1 MIVEQQGIS
10 PFASFDCSDENKI
23 LLDKSFARIAP
34 KFQEIDTNQ
43 ILNEKKI
50 LEVFRETKLNNAH
63 FQWNTGYGY
72 DDLGRDQVETIY
84 ARLFRAEAALVRPM
98 IASGTHAL
106 ALTLRGILLP
116 DEEVVSITGTPY
128 DTLLKVLGVSGD
140 EPGNLKEQRIGFRQL
155 PLSESG
161 KIQVDQL
168 SDFLTDNT
176 KVVMIQ
182 RSTGYAVRPAIR
194 MDEMKSAIESVR
206 SIAPNAIIMVD
217 NCYGEFVE
225 ELEPVEIGADLAVG
239 SLIKNPG
246 GGLALSGGYVV
257 GKEHLVNRIA
267 NFLTAPGVGKE
278 CGLTFGQ
285 SRSILQGLFL
295 APQSVSNAL
304 KSALLFASVFE
315 ELGYETYPKALDPR
329 GDIVQTILLRNPKH
343 VEVFCESIQKS
354 SPVDAYVRPIPWA
367 MPGYSDPV
375 IMAAGTFIQ
384 GASIELS
391 ADAPMREPFAVY
403 VQGGL
408 IFTQALYAV
417 SEMIDYFQQ
426 AQE

>member
-1 MIVEQQGIS
+1 MIVEQQGVS
-10 PFASFDCSDENKI
+10 PFASFDCSDENKV
-23 LLDKSFARIAP
+23 LLDQSFARIAP
-34 KFQEIDTNQ
+34 KFQEIDANQ

-168 SDFLTDNT
+168 SDFLTDES

-194 MDEMKSAIESVR
+194 MDEMKAAIESVR
-206 SIAPNAIIMVD
+206 RIAPKAIIMVD

-225 ELEPVEIGADLAVG
+225 DREPVEIGADLAVG

-426 AQE
+426 VKE

>member
-1 MIVEQQGIS
+1 MIAEQQGIS
-10 PFASFDCSDENKI
+10 PFASFDCSDENKV
-23 LLDKSFARIAP
+23 LLDQSFARIAP
-34 KFQEIDTNQ
+34 KFQEIDANQ

-72 DDLGRDQVETIY
+72 DDLGRDQVEMIY

-168 SDFLTDNT
+168 SDFLTDES

-194 MDEMKSAIESVR
+194 MDEMKAAIESVR
-206 SIAPNAIIMVD
+206 RIAPKAIIMVD

-225 ELEPVEIGADLAVG
+225 DREPVEIGADLAVG

-426 AQE
+426 VKE

>member
-1 MIVEQQGIS
+1 MTDFQQSDS
-10 PFASFDCSDENKI
+10 PFSSFSCSSADKI
-23 LLDKSFARIAP
+23 FLDGAYVRILPQFAELEAI
-34 KFQEIDTNQ
+34 Q
-43 ILNEKKI
+43 IQNEKKI
-50 LEVFRETKLNNAH
+50 LDIFRESRLESAH

-72 DDLGRDQVETIY
+72 DDVGREKVEEIY
-84 ARLFRAEAALVRPM
+84 AKLFRAEAALVRPT

-106 ALTLRGILLP
+106 ALTLRGLLLP
-116 DEEVVSITGTPY
+116 GDEVVSITGTPY
-128 DTLLKVLGVSGD
+128 DTLLKVLGISSD
-140 EPGNLKEQRIGFRQL
+140 EPGNLREFGIGFREL
-155 PLSESG
+155 PLSAQG
-161 KIQVDQL
+161 KIQISELANFL
-168 SDFLTDNT
+168 SNTT

-194 MDEMKSAIESVR
+194 MEEMEAAIAAIKQIR
-206 SIAPNAIIMVD
+206 SDLIVMVD

-225 ELEPVEIGADLAVG
+225 TKEPVEIGADLAVG

-246 GGLALSGGYVV
+246 GGLALSGGYVA
-257 GKEHLVNRIA
+257 GTESLIDRIA

-285 SRSILQGLFL
+285 SRSILQGLFF
-295 APQSVSNAL
+295 APQVVNNAL

-315 ELGYETYPKALDPR
+315 DLGYETYPDTKTSR
-329 GDIVQTILLRNPKH
+329 GDIVQTILLKNEKNI
-343 VEVFCESIQKS
+343 EVFCETIQKF
-354 SPVDAYVRPIPWA
+354 SPVDSFVRPIPWE

-375 IMAAGTFIQ
+375 IMAAGTFVQ

-417 SEMIDYFQQ
+417 AEMIAYFRQ
-426 AQE
+426 

>member
-1 MIVEQQGIS
+1 
-10 PFASFDCSDENKI
+10 
-23 LLDKSFARIAP
+23 
-34 KFQEIDTNQ
+34 
-43 ILNEKKI
+43 
-50 LEVFRETKLNNAH
+50 
-63 FQWNTGYGY
+63 
-72 DDLGRDQVETIY
+72 
-84 ARLFRAEAALVRPM
+84 
-98 IASGTHAL
+98 
-106 ALTLRGILLP
+106 
-116 DEEVVSITGTPY
+116 
-128 DTLLKVLGVSGD
+128 
-140 EPGNLKEQRIGFRQL
+140 
-155 PLSESG
+155 
-161 KIQVDQL
+161 
-168 SDFLTDNT
+168 
-176 KVVMIQ
+176 
-182 RSTGYAVRPAIR
+182 
-194 MDEMKSAIESVR
+194 MDEMKAAIESVR

-295 APQSVSNAL
+295 APQSVGNAL

>member
-1 MIVEQQGIS
+1 MKQEHPGIS
-10 PFASFDCSDENKI
+10 PFAAFACSEKNRS
-23 LLDKSFARIAP
+23 LLDRAYGRVMQ
-34 KFQEIDTNQ
+34 KFHEIETIQ
-43 ILNEKKI
+43 IENEKKI
-50 LEVFRETKLNNAH
+50 LEIFRETKLNNAH

-72 DDLGRDQVETIY
+72 DDLGRDQVEIIY
-84 ARLFRAEAALVRPM
+84 AKLFKAEAALVRPT

-106 ALTLRGILLP
+106 ALTLRGLLLP
-116 DEEVVSITGTPY
+116 EEEVVSITGRPY
-128 DTLLKVLGVSGD
+128 DTLLKVLGVTGD
-140 EPGNLKEQRIGFRQL
+140 EPGNLKESKIDYRELALSDAGRIQLDQL
-155 PLSESG
+155 PRF
-161 KIQVDQL
+161 I
-168 SDFLTDNT
+168 TDKT

-182 RSTGYAVRPAIR
+182 RSTGYSVRPAIR
-194 MDEMKSAIESVR
+194 MDEMKTAVQAIRKIS
-206 SIAPNAIIMVD
+206 SKAIIMVD

-225 ELEPVEIGADLAVG
+225 SIEPVEIGADLAVG

-246 GGLALSGGYVV
+246 GGLALSGGYIA
-257 GKEHLVNRIA
+257 GKEALVNRIA

-295 APQSVSNAL
+295 APQAVSNSL
-304 KSALLFASVFE
+304 KSALLFAAVFE
-315 ELGYETYPKALDPR
+315 ELGYETYPKALEPR

-343 VEVFCESIQKS
+343 VEVFCESIQKA

-375 IMAAGTFIQ
+375 IMAAGTFVQ

-391 ADAPMREPFAVY
+391 ADAPMREPYAVY

-408 IFTQALYAV
+408 IFTQALCAV
-417 SEMIDYFQQ
+417 TEMIEYFQK
-426 AQE
+426 